1 MLTLT
6 IKATKKKK
14 KKMKNSDL
22 CNSLYTN
29 ICTNFIQ
36 DTDI

>member
-6 IKATKKKK
+6 IKATKKK